1 MDFGMDALFGL
12 IGVIAGS
19 LITSYGQRAKVK
31 SENDKTAAETNDLI
45 RRTVMALMKPLQD
58 RVDYLEKELADWMDW
73 ANRLVTQI
81 KGLGCEPV
89 PFKPKKGT

>member
-1 MDFGMDALFGL
+1 MDLGMDALFGL

-31 SENDKTAAETNDLI
+31 SENDNTAAKTNEVI
-45 RRTVMALMKPLQD
+45 RQTVMALMKPLQD
-58 RVDYLEKELADWMDW
+58 RVDDLEKELSDWMDW

-89 PFKPKKGT
+89 PFKPKRK